1 MLFLRDHRTLIL
13 EGIKTETRRPHSR
26 PVSRPGGSQR
36 TRLGR
41 RPARPEALRKFYTR
55 PAFCRPPGVPFCTA
69 LILDCQLEPLRD
81 IDTEGAEAEG
91 YDSRS
96 GFVDVWN
103 RIWGA
108 GSFEAQADDEIWV
121 VKFKLIEQLGCATC
135 GIPRNYGGS
144 YLELPLSGFT
154 QAEQCW
160 ACRRADE
167 NREEW
172 KAEPDDRR
180 REFCA

>member
-1 MLFLRDHRTLIL
+1 MLFLKDHRPLIL

-26 PVSRPGGSQR
+26 PVSRPGGPQR

-55 PAFCRPPGVPFCTA
+55 PAFCRPAGTPFCTA
-69 LILDCQLEPLRD
+69 LILDCQLEPLGD
-81 IDTEGAEAEG
+81 IDVAGAYAEG
-91 YDSRS
+91 YSTVQ

-108 GSFEAQADDEIWV
+108 GRFEAQADDEIWV
-121 VKFKLIEQLGCATC
+121 VKLKLIEQLACATC
-135 GIPRNYGGS
+135 GIPRSVGGS
-144 YLELPLSGFT
+144 FLEVGLSGYN

-160 ACRRADE
+160 ACRRGDE